1 MNAAVVSRKVL
12 FHQAPDTGA
21 EASGSGSP
29 AETLRVLVVE
39 DNLDVAEVLEKNLV
53 DWGYA
58 ARVCTSASEA
68 LALAPYFRPHVVV
81 VDIGLPD
88 FDGWE
93 LVRRLRKQRAAEP
106 PLFIA
111 VTAHGESEA
120 YRKSEAVGI
129 TYHLVKPSY
138 QQQLRQILDRLT
150 DRD

>member
-1 MNAAVVSRKVL
+1 MSAAVVLRHVR

-29 AETLRVLVVE
+29 SETLRVLVVE
-39 DNLDVAEVLEKNLV
+39 DNLDVAELLEKNIV
-53 DWGYA
+53 DWGYT
-58 ARVCTSASEA
+58 ARTCTSASEA
-68 LALAPYFRPHVVV
+68 LALDPYFLPNVVV

-120 YRKSEAVGI
+120 YRKSVEVGI

-138 QQQLRQILDRLT
+138 QQQLRQILKRLA
-150 DRD
+150 DGD